1 MGTVDRPNH
10 AVLPEA
16 GAFLVFTIA
25 PAHYR
30 MPEFPSRDQTPWTH
44 GGPPASQPDHSDEN
58 EDEGEE
64 EQ

>member
-1 MGTVDRPNH
+1 MGHADRPTYD
-10 AVLPEA
+10 VLPEA

-25 PAHYR
+25 PDSYR

-44 GGPPASQPDHSDEN
+44 GGPPADHPDDSDEDAG
-58 EDEGEE
+58 EDEE